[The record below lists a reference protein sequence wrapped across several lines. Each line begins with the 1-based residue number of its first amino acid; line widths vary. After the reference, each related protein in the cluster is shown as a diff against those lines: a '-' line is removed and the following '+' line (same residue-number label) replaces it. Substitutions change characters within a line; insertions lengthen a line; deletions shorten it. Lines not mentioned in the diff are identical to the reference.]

1 MLKIFIFAAGVIE
14 WVSVADLKWN
24 VRLWGYSIS
33 SVVKLTQD
41 FLKQLDKPAPEK
53 GPQSDLGAIAKPG
66 GRQSNVLPLD
76 QLSPMV
82 ADGVALQGICN
93 TTRGLF

>member
-1 MLKIFIFAAGVIE
+1 M
-14 WVSVADLKWN
+14 
-24 VRLWGYSIS
+24 
-33 SVVKLTQD
+33 
-41 FLKQLDKPAPEK
+41 DKPAPEK
-53 GPQSDLGAIAKPG
+53 GPRSDLGAITKPG

-82 ADGVALQGICN
+82 ADGVARQGICN

>member
-1 MLKIFIFAAGVIE
+1 MDE
-14 WVSVADLKWN
+14 
-24 VRLWGYSIS
+24 
-33 SVVKLTQD
+33 
-41 FLKQLDKPAPEK
+41 PAPEK
-53 GPQSDLGAIAKPG
+53 GPRSDLGAIAKPG

-82 ADGVALQGICN
+82 ADGVARQGICN